1 MSVADERFALADRAV
16 RQAFEQSSVAWRVI
30 PQWNVGD
37 PGCTRVR
44 MEVTS
49 RLADLPV
56 GEGPLPSESVAIETA
71 SQRFRVTLAQATSAT
86 PDALVTA
93 AGLRAVALA
102 QGFDQAVLT
111 VLRTPAVRAQLA
123 GGPGAAWW
131 IEWPAPRPGHD
142 GANAA
147 PRPRRMLDVLLE
159 ARALLEDSGYRAPSC
174 LLASTAHFAD
184 LNRFAAGVIV
194 TPSLLTAANANT
206 LQRSSLL
213 DDNGQ
218 HFTLVL
224 GRLRE
229 IAPGMAAQAS
239 AGEEPVDIAVCVP
252 PSLELIGETSD
263 GEIEFAVRIRYAVRF
278 KDERGVVVL
287 RS

>member
-16 RQAFEQSSVAWRVI
+16 RQAFEQTSAAWRVI

-49 RLADLPV
+49 RLADPAV
-56 GEGPLPSESVAIETA
+56 GEGPLPSESVEIVTA

-86 PDALVTA
+86 PDALLTA

-102 QGFDQAVLT
+102 QRFDRDVLKD
-111 VLRTPAVRAQLA
+111 LHEPAMRAQPA
-123 GGPGAAWW
+123 GGPGAWW
-131 IEWPAPRPGHD
+131 IEWHAKQSPDQLVA
-142 GANAA
+142 
-147 PRPRRMLDVLLE
+147 MLLE
-159 ARALLEDSGYRAPSC
+159 ARARLEDSGYRAPSC
-174 LLASTAHFAD
+174 LLASTAQFAE
-184 LNRFAAGVIV
+184 LNRFVDGVIV

-206 LQRSSLL
+206 LERASAL
-213 DDNGQ
+213 DGNNRNL
-218 HFTLVL
+218 TLVL

-229 IAPGMAAQAS
+229 IAPGMAAHAS